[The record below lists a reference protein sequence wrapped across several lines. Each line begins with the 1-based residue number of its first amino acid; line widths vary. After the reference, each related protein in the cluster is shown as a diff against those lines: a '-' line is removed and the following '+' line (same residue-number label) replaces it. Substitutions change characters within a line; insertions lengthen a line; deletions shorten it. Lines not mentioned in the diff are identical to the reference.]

1 MIYYTIPFDSGKNIG
16 RYYNSFMDNLNDDEW
31 GCFVDADTIF
41 TTYDYGNI
49 IEEAVKRYPEAGA
62 FTCYTNRVACLWQI
76 APGVD
81 VASNDMLYHRNFGE
95 SIRSKYGSSC
105 IDVTKKPRLEVMSGF
120 FFMIKKSV
128 WNKIG
133 KFPEKGMLG
142 IDNALHW
149 NIQAANEK
157 LYLIQGL
164 YLYHW
169 YRNGNKRDK
178 KHLL

>member
-16 RYYNSFMDNLNDDEW
+16 KYYNSIFEKLADDDW
-31 GCFVDADTIF
+31 ACFVDADTIF
-41 TTYDYGNI
+41 TTYDYGTL
-49 IEEAVKRYPEAGA
+49 IENVIAKNPGVGA
-62 FTCYTNRVACLWQI
+62 FTCYTNRVACQWQI

-81 VASNDMLYHRNFGE
+81 IKSNDMLYHREFGE
-95 SIRSKYGSSC
+95 KIKNQFGTSC
-105 IDVTKKPRLEVMSGF
+105 LDVTNKPRLEVMSGF
-120 FFMIKKSV
+120 FFMLKKSTWQKV
-128 WNKIG
+128 G

-149 NIQAANEK
+149 NIQAAGEK
-157 LYLIQGL
+157 LYLMQGL

-169 YRNGNKRDK
+169 YRNGNKNDK